1 MLISRMP
8 AMATPRMTSMETM
21 RSAGFDGCVR
31 SVRVS
36 GDRRACSWIMP
47 SHGIRPGPLSNGG
60 CDQVEAHSGYAKT
73 PAGAGVLLVAPTG
86 VDPVTFRFRDRRFR
100 GFLRDAMIFDHC
112 WSEVESDVRLFCALS
127 LNLRSRCGI
136 LEQSQ
141 PGSSS
146 SEIGRCG
153 SKV

>member
-1 MLISRMP
+1 
-8 AMATPRMTSMETM
+8 METM

-86 VDPVTFRFRDRRFR
+86 VDPVTFRF
-100 GFLRDAMIFDHC
+100 
-112 WSEVESDVRLFCALS
+112 SVE
-127 LNLRSRCGI
+127 RSTN
-136 LEQSQ
+136 
-141 PGSSS
+141 
-146 SEIGRCG
+146 
-153 SKV
+153 